1 MANIRKIKNKS
12 IGVIKKILCKLDSL
26 NLRKYFY
33 ECSLLFI
40 NTMLRGSI
48 LYSCEMYYNLKE
60 AEIRQLER
68 IEENYLR
75 RIFNTSKG
83 CPISQLYLEIGQYP
97 ARFEIVKMRLLYLKY
112 ILEQPEESL
121 LKKLYNLQRSN
132 PTRGDWASTCQEDKK
147 RLELTLPQ
155 QEIKEM
161 TKSKFSNI
169 IKENIR
175 KHALNYLIEKQSKKG
190 GQITYKKLEII
201 EYLQPTCE
209 ISIKEKQKIFE
220 IRNDMTN
227 IPDNYGNKS
236 VCLCGIKEN
245 TKHIYDL

>member
-1 MANIRKIKNKS
+1 M
-12 IGVIKKILCKLDSL
+12 G
-26 NLRKYFY
+26 
-33 ECSLLFI
+33 
-40 NTMLRGSI
+40 
-48 LYSCEMYYNLKE
+48 
-60 AEIRQLER
+60 
-68 IEENYLR
+68 
-75 RIFNTSKG
+75 FNTSKG

-97 ARFEIVKMRLLYLKY
+97 AKFEIIKMRLLYLKY

-132 PTRGDWASTCQEDKK
+132 PTRGDWASTCQEDQK
-147 RLELTLPQ
+147 RLELTLSQ

-209 ISIKEKQKIFE
+209 ILIKEKQKIFE

-236 VCLCGIKEN
+236 VCLCGEKEN
-245 TKHIYDL
+245 TKKIYDCEIWNEARNDTI